1 MKILGMTAALFL
13 MCAVIWLSNDS
24 FASGPNLFNNTRQVA
39 LLGIYAVGVGFVI
52 ISGGIDLSIGSVI
65 GLAAVVTVKLSAGA
79 DRGGLGLPLT
89 LGIAAAM
96 ALSMALGLL
105 QGLLITRAGLQP
117 FILTLCGML
126 IYRGVSQTILG
137 GGDISFGDSQVAAV
151 SLFVSEIGEGFLLGI
166 PWPVVIFLV
175 VMGAAA
181 FLLHFTVF
189 GRYLFAIG
197 GNREAARYSGIPVR
211 TVETITYV
219 VSAGLAGL
227 AGVVHAAYLPQ
238 VNHQVGIGYELTAIA
253 AAVLGGCSLRGG
265 EGSIPGILIGAAIM
279 QVIDNGIN
287 LFRIPLGGG
296 RTWRLDENWKHIII
310 GGVILGAV
318 SLDGILHKLR
328 QGRGGGKS

>member
-1 MKILGMTAALFL
+1 MKLLGMTIALLL
-13 MCAVIWLSNDS
+13 MCAVIWFSNES
-24 FASGPNLFNNTRQVA
+24 FASGPNIRNNTRQVA
-39 LLGIYAVGVGFVI
+39 LLGIYAVGVSFVI

-79 DRGGLGLPLT
+79 DRGGFGLPLA
-89 LGIAAAM
+89 LAIAAALG
-96 ALSMALGLL
+96 LSMALGLV

-126 IYRGVSQTILG
+126 IYRGVSQTVLG
-137 GGDISFGDSQVAAV
+137 GGDISFGDSQVVAV
-151 SLFVSEIGEGFLLGI
+151 SFFVSEIGEGSFLWI
-166 PWPVVIFLV
+166 ITWPVIIFLV

-181 FLLHFTVF
+181 YLLHFTVF

-211 TVETITYV
+211 TVETVTYV

-238 VNHQVGIGYELTAIA
+238 VNHQIGIGYELTAIA

-287 LFRIPLGGG
+287 LFRIPLGNG

-318 SLDGILHKLR
+318 SLDGLLHKLR
-328 QGRGGGKS
+328 QRRRGP